1 MKEKAEDLKN
11 QAAEIVK
18 KVVTVGVGTLFLTEE
33 SLRGLVSDF
42 KIPKELLSGILDSA
56 NKTRKEFLSKLSSD
70 ALDRI
75 AERVDARQ
83 LIDDVLKNHEIEVNL
98 KIQFHPKKKS
108 DSSGT

>member
-18 KVVTVGVGTLFLTEE
+18 KVVTIGVGTLFLTEE
-33 SLRGLVSDF
+33 SLKGLISDF
-42 KIPKELLSGILDSA
+42 KIPKELLGGILESA

-75 AERVDARQ
+75 AERVNVRE
-83 LIDDVLKNHEIEVNL
+83 LVDDVLSKNEIEVNL
-98 KIQFHPKKKS
+98 KIQFHPKKKK
-108 DSSGT
+108 DAE